1 MAGFADEIAHFNPY
15 ISQIPVDDY
24 INSGMQLQRKYDEG
38 VAHAQSSIDS
48 VAGLPV
54 AGEANVQYLHNKIG
68 ELESKVSK
76 VVGGDFA
83 KTSLPNQIGGLS
95 GLIYRDPVIQAGMT
109 SAVRLQKY
117 QKAWDDLKKD
127 HPDQYSDKNKEY
139 SDQYVNDYLKQSQ
152 SKTGLVYSGPQD
164 ATPYY
169 DYYSKLDKELKGL
182 DPSIQTSI
190 SPAGE
195 FMYKVDKSSTISRD
209 KIDSVLN
216 SALLGDSRAQQQMQI
231 DAWSSYRSFDGM
243 GMFDHVNKS
252 FGAMIDNYQQNSKY
266 YQGVIKSN
274 PNDYQ
279 TVSAAQKKITDFNVE
294 VKTLQTNRDNY
305 LKELNQGNVD
315 GVKQAVFND
324 SIRQGLILKYERNNI
339 ETDLK
344 NNENSIQAAQFKYKD
359 AELGL
364 QTKHFYLDALKEGV
378 DPETGLG
385 ITQGSKYYSA
395 WLNVLANKRASAKA
409 AKAGESDAEQQMV
422 AVAGV
427 VPDAYTEQQN
437 SSAITNMQGEIAGTL
452 TKLRSYHSDYTDK
465 QWQDYQAVQEGKYQA
480 GDPSVDPKYAQ
491 YKSITQP
498 QRALL
503 DTYIGVSN
511 SIHEDAAKKFQ
522 LSESL
527 PQGTTFNNLQIRDEN
542 GQVRTANLYGRKPA
556 VEKAIQVASEA
567 YAEAQGNSP
576 QAGQFLYTGII
587 PTPGVAT
594 GNQFAKAAAKF
605 KNDPDYKYILAM
617 AQAPE
622 LAPLLQKNFSVLN
635 SRDKYIR
642 GKFEDYGKT
651 TSYQAQPII
660 GKKEVVDQIRRLTAT
675 AAAQSGDQVEA
686 DKLNPVNYYN
696 NDQGKVVIQYQKEK
710 DGKMY
715 QVEVPAAKNLL
726 GNPDPYQQIARVI
739 DLSPTKSTPLDPKSA
754 LSSVNGKIK
763 YVLQQD
769 PLGGK
774 YELRLW
780 HKGALYT
787 IPSFAINSSDSYSS
801 ENIGPFVDRVEELS
815 KLSNDQFDQL
825 MQASFQ
831 K

>member
-364 QTKHFYLDALKEGV
+364 QTKHFYLDALKEGI

-385 ITQGSKYYSA
+385 IAPGDKYYTA

-409 AKAGESDAEQQMV
+409 AKAGETDAEQQSV
-422 AVAGV
+422 AVSGI
-427 VPDAYTEQQN
+427 VPDSYTEDQHN
-437 SSAITNMQGEIAGTL
+437 SAIQNTQNEITGNL
-452 TKLRSYHSDYTDK
+452 TKLRSYHSNMSDTEWKNYLAT
-465 QWQDYQAVQEGKYQA
+465 QEGKYQA
-480 GDPSVDPKYAQ
+480 GDETVDPKYAQ
-491 YKSITQP
+491 FKSITQP
-498 QRALL
+498 QQALL
-503 DTYIGVSN
+503 DTYINVSKK
-511 SIHEDAAKKFQ
+511 IHTDAANANK
-522 LSESL
+522 LTDVL
-527 PQGTTFNNLQIRDEN
+527 PTRMNINDVVVNDTN
-542 GQVRTANLYGRKPA
+542 GARKTNVSA
-556 VEKAIQVASEA
+556 DRETVEKAIELNRV
-567 YAEAQGNSP
+567 
-576 QAGQFLYTGII
+576 
-587 PTPGVAT
+587 
-594 GNQFAKAAAKF
+594 AKADIDRIQHNYAPGQTISQANLDLAYQRAGEKYQGDTNF
-605 KNDPDYKYILAM
+605 KYITALARSNSLNKYT
-617 AQAPE
+617 AIADDV
-622 LAPLLQKNFSVLN
+622 LAKRQTYTN
-635 SRDKYIR
+635 SAFR
-642 GKFEDYGKT
+642 DYGRT
-651 TSYQAQPII
+651 ISYQAQPII
-660 GKKEVVDQIRRLTAT
+660 GKKEVIDQIRRLTAT
-675 AAAQSGDQVEA
+675 AAAQGGDNVEA
-686 DKLNPVNYYN
+686 DKLNPLNYYN

-710 DGKMY
+710 DGQTY

-726 GNPDPYQQIARVI
+726 GNPDPYQQISRVI
-739 DLSPTKSTPLDPKSA
+739 DISPTKSTPLDPKSA

-763 YVLQQD
+763 YVIQKD
-769 PLGGK
+769 PLGGD

-787 IPSFAINSSDSYSS
+787 VPSFSLNGDSFSKP
-801 ENIGPFVDRVEELS
+801 NIGSYVERVEELS
-815 KLSNDQFDQL
+815 KLTNDQFDQL
-825 MQASFQ
+825 MKASF
-831 K
+831 